1 MPNAKCEKCNLY
13 IDDICI
19 NEKHYCRLIKLLKE
33 RVKKCFGIPYNITPG
48 IRHNEIIKNTSW
60 KCLNKIEC
68 DGVLYYEQF
77 ASNPTKYDFDI
88 LKEI

>member
-1 MPNAKCEKCNLY
+1 MFKGV
-13 IDDICI
+13 
-19 NEKHYCRLIKLLKE
+19 KE

-60 KCLNKIEC
+60 KCLNKMEC

-88 LKEI
+88 LKDI